1 MGKNLLFSLDIGTR
15 SVVGIVGEQIGNNI
29 KIISAERKEHHTRAM
44 LDGQIHDVP
53 EVAAVLGHVKNEL
66 EKKSRCSLFMVSA
79 CFYSFMSTLMPDLN
93 STVKCFGN
101 TVILS
106 ISL

>member
-1 MGKNLLFSLDIGTR
+1 MEKNLLFSLDIGTR

-29 KIISAERKEHHTRAM
+29 KIISSERKEHHTRAM

-66 EKKSRCSLFMVSA
+66 EKKAGPLTKVAVAAAGRALYTINAEASLEVA
-79 CFYSFMSTLMPDLN
+79 EIITRDDE
-93 STVKCFGN
+93 
-101 TVILS
+101 LS
-106 ISL
+106 L